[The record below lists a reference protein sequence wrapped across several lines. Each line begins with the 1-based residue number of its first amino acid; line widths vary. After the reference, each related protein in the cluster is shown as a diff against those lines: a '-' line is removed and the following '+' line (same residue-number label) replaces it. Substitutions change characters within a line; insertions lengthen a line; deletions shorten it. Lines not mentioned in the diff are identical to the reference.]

1 VDAKLWQI
9 AKAGIVWEVE
19 LEKVETVEP
28 PLSKM
33 LKAMEAAPLE
43 TQLMDQWK
51 EEQVAELMGAASL
64 ETQLMNL
71 QGAPLWD
78 RVGALEAP
86 LWDRVGALEDEQR
99 RH

>member
-1 VDAKLWQI
+1 MWSCIQDLNYCVEVPKVDAKFWQI
-9 AKAGIVWEVE
+9 AKAGIVWAGIVWEVE

-51 EEQVAELMGAASL
+51 EEQVAELMGLLPWRSS
-64 ETQLMNL
+64 
-71 QGAPLWD
+71 
-78 RVGALEAP
+78 
-86 LWDRVGALEDEQR
+86 
-99 RH
+99 